1 MGSSSLRSGGRW
13 ALALLVGA
21 GLTFSACG
29 GGGNGEGTQAGSEEE
44 DTGTPVNISN
54 FAFDPMEI
62 TVPAGTK
69 VTWTNQDDAP
79 HNIQDLSDLNTPLSK
94 DLNKGDTFSITY
106 PKAGDH
112 PYICQLHDY
121 MKGTVKVT

>member
-1 MGSSSLRSGGRW
+1 MGHSSLRSGGRW
-13 ALALLVGA
+13 GLALLLGA
-21 GLTFSACG
+21 GLMLSACG
-29 GGGNGEGTQAGSEEE
+29 GGGNGEGAQE
-44 DTGTPVNISN
+44 DPADEFGTLVNIVN
-54 FAFDPMEI
+54 FAFDPMEL

-69 VTWTNQDDAP
+69 VTWINQDDAP
-79 HNIQDLSDLNTPLSK
+79 HDIQDLSELNTPLSRP
-94 DLNKGDTFSITY
+94 LNKGDKFSITY